1 MANEFIIKNGFKSQG
16 TSTITGSLIVT
27 AGITGSVPFVSQ
39 SYFVQGILPTDQ
51 RIDPITDVTIEFV
64 DQYDPQGWWSAS
76 TFQFTPTVAGYY
88 NITLGAWF
96 EPANNPTSQFNIQ
109 ARINGSTFMIVQ
121 QPTANNPGS
130 GNSLI
135 GTKIQYFNGSTDYAD
150 FAAYNGTSNPLNIQQ
165 GTANGSGTWFS
176 AIRLNV

>member
-39 SYFVQGILPTDQ
+39 SYFVQGILATDQ
-51 RIDPITDVTIEFV
+51 RVDPAMDTIIEFV
-64 DQYDPQGWWSAS
+64 DQYDPQSWWDAS

-88 NITLGAWF
+88 NITLGVWF
-96 EPANNPTSQFNIQ
+96 DPANDLASQLNMQ
-109 ARINGSTFMIVQ
+109 ARINGNSFMIVQ
-121 QPTANNPGS
+121 QPTINNPGS

-150 FAAYNGTSNPLNIQQ
+150 FVAYNGTSNPLNIRQ
-165 GTANGSGTWFS
+165 GTAAGSGTWFS

>member
-1 MANEFIIKNGFKSQG
+1 MANEFIIKNGFQSQG
-16 TSTITGSLIVT
+16 NSIITGSLTVT
-27 AGITGSVPFVSQ
+27 KSIIGSIPFVDK

-51 RIDPITDVTIEFV
+51 RVDPGIDVTIEFV
-64 DQYDPQGWWSAS
+64 DQYDPQSWWDAS

-88 NITLGAWF
+88 NITLGVWF
-96 EPANNPTSQFNIQ
+96 DPANDLASQLNMQ
-109 ARINGSTFMIVQ
+109 ARINGNSFMIVQ
-121 QPTANNPGS
+121 QPTINNPGS

-150 FAAYNGTSNPLNIQQ
+150 FVAYNGTSNPLNIRQ
-165 GTANGSGTWFS
+165 GTAAGSGTWFS